1 MSENAIETRGLT
13 KYYGDIVGLEDLDL
27 EVRKGEV
34 FGFLG
39 PNGAGKT
46 TTIRLLMGLLYPTRG
61 RASILGLD
69 CWSETVAVKSKVGY
83 LPGETAL
90 YNRLTGEEL
99 VSFIAGF
106 NGGGTGEAEK
116 LAARLEL
123 DLTRRVREASRGMK
137 QKLALV
143 LSLMKCPSVLI
154 MDEPTTGL
162 DPLTQVTLYEILN
175 EYREA
180 GATILFSSH
189 NLFEVERIC
198 DRVGIIR
205 EGRLVATE
213 SIEGLRAKRVRHV
226 EVAFSDGLPEGLASW
241 PGVAD
246 VEEAGSRAEFKFK
259 GDIDRLVKSISTRQV
274 TDLSVTHASL
284 EDVFLEYYGG
294 GTAGRNGQAGSPSS
308 GAADT
313 ERPDAGG
320 GEAL

>member
-1 MSENAIETRGLT
+1 MTGNAIATEGLT
-13 KYYGDIVGLEDLDL
+13 KHYGAVVGVDDLDL
-27 EVRKGEV
+27 EVRAGEV

-69 CWSETVAVKSKVGY
+69 CWSDTVAVKRKVGY

-90 YNRLTGEEL
+90 CNRLTGEEL
-99 VSFIAGF
+99 ISFIAGF
-106 NGGGTGEAEK
+106 SDGGTEHAER
-116 LAARLEL
+116 LAERLEL
-123 DLTRRVREASRGMK
+123 DLTRRVRESSRGMK

-143 LSLMKCPSVLI
+143 LSLMKSPPVLI
-154 MDEPTTGL
+154 MDEPTSGL

-180 GATILFSSH
+180 GTTILFSSH

-205 EGRLVATE
+205 EGGLVATE
-213 SIEGLRAKRVRHV
+213 SIDGLRAKRVRHV
-226 EVAFSDGLPEGLASW
+226 EVAFLDGIPDGLASW

-246 VEEAGSRAEFKFK
+246 VEGAGSRAEFKYK
-259 GDIDRLVKSISTRQV
+259 GDIDRLVKSISAYRV
-274 TDLSVTHASL
+274 ADLSVAHASL

-294 GTAGRNGQAGSPSS
+294 GVAGDKGGDREGEGDS
-308 GAADT
+308 
-313 ERPDAGG
+313 RAGG
-320 GEAL
+320 GEAP